1 VAAHMEGKGIVTQDA
16 AGLAQKGGATWSHVL
31 IADRQEDIRTTRVS
45 MAAADLVIGCDP
57 IVAAGKET
65 ALRMLQGRTHVALN
79 SHATP
84 TAAFVKNGG
93 WQNPAEQ
100 CVASITQ
107 SVGVDAVGAF
117 DADGMATTLLGD
129 SIFINPMVLG
139 YAWQR
144 GWIPL
149 RRESLMRAM
158 ELNAVAV
165 EQNKTAFE
173 WGRQAAH
180 DWDRVKALLSPAQVI
195 EFKPRDTL
203 ETLLRRRVAFL
214 TDYQNAAYAQR
225 YEALVRRVQQA
236 EGAALGA
243 GKTALAETV
252 ARQLFRLMA
261 YKDEYEVARLYT
273 DGAFQKKLA
282 EQFEGEFTLRFHLA
296 PPLLAKKNAR
306 GELVKQTY
314 GPWMMKAFGLLAR
327 LKGLRGTAL
336 DVFGYTEERRTERA
350 LIGEYMDIVEELI
363 STLDA
368 KRHPL
373 ALEIAQVPE
382 RIKGFGH
389 VKDRNLRAARERWQ
403 TLLGQWR
410 GARSLHGSSPSE
422 AVKAA

>member
-1 VAAHMEGKGIVTQDA
+1 
-16 AGLAQKGGATWSHVL
+16 
-31 IADRQEDIRTTRVS
+31 
-45 MAAADLVIGCDP
+45 
-57 IVAAGKET
+57 
-65 ALRMLQGRTHVALN
+65 VALN

-100 CVASITQ
+100 CVASIAQ

-195 EFKPRDTL
+195 EFRPRDTL

-236 EGAALGA
+236 ESVALGA
-243 GKTALAETV
+243 GKTALAESV

-282 EQFEGEFTLRFHLA
+282 EQFEGDFTLRFHLA

-410 GARSLHGSSPSE
+410 GARSLQGSSPSE